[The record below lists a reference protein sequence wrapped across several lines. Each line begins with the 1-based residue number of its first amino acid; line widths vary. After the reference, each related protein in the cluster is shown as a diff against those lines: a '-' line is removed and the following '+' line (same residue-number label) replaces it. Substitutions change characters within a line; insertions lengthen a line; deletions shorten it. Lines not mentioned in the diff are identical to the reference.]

1 MEQYVREWDT
11 LQLRFKFYSFFD
23 LTPRA
28 QDASRLNQ
36 LYQQARWQILN
47 QEVHCTEE
55 EMLLFAAL
63 QVDILFYARLLSNYF
78 YSLRLVIFNGVKEAH
93 DFANGTLKL
102 FLQMFGHISLV

>member
-11 LQLRFKFYSFFD
+11 LQLRFKFYSFFE
-23 LTPRA
+23 LSARA
-28 QDASRLNQ
+28 QDAARLNQ

-63 QVDILFYARLLSNYF
+63 QVLI
-78 YSLRLVIFNGVKEAH
+78 
-93 DFANGTLKL
+93 
-102 FLQMFGHISLV
+102 

>member
-28 QDASRLNQ
+28 QDAPRLNQ

-47 QEVHCTEE
+47 QEVNCTEE

-63 QVDILFYARLLSNYF
+63 QVL
-78 YSLRLVIFNGVKEAH
+78 YSSEVK
-93 DFANGTLKL
+93 F
-102 FLQMFGHISLV
+102 

>member
-63 QVDILFYARLLSNYF
+63 QVDILFYAKLHN
-78 YSLRLVIFNGVKEAH
+78 N
-93 DFANGTLKL
+93 L
-102 FLQMFGHISLV
+102 FLFFTITIE

>member
-63 QVDILFYARLLSNYF
+63 QVFTCDDENDLPLYQELVARPHFIS
-78 YSLRLVIFNGVKEAH
+78 G
-93 DFANGTLKL
+93 
-102 FLQMFGHISLV
+102 ISLAIFV

>member
-1 MEQYVREWDT
+1 MEQQLEFHELVFCRWLDSSLSVMEQYVREWDT

-23 LTPRA
+23 LCPRA

-47 QEVHCTEE
+47 QEVQCTEE

-63 QVDILFYARLLSNYF
+63 QVC
-78 YSLRLVIFNGVKEAH
+78 
-93 DFANGTLKL
+93 
-102 FLQMFGHISLV
+102 

>member
-1 MEQYVREWDT
+1 MKTLFLSWLDSSLSVMEQYVREWDT

-28 QDASRLNQ
+28 QDAPRLNQ

-63 QVDILFYARLLSNYF
+63 QVRYCLVLWTRIYF
-78 YSLRLVIFNGVKEAH
+78 HGLYEDTN
-93 DFANGTLKL
+93 
-102 FLQMFGHISLV
+102 

>member
-23 LTPRA
+23 LTARA
-28 QDASRLNQ
+28 QDAPRLNQ

-63 QVDILFYARLLSNYF
+63 QVTTNNSCFILFFTLLFIKNTF
-78 YSLRLVIFNGVKEAH
+78 E
-93 DFANGTLKL
+93 
-102 FLQMFGHISLV
+102 

>member
-23 LTPRA
+23 LTARA

-63 QVDILFYARLLSNYF
+63 QVCYSCVLLKQLSASDFSVSLGIL
-78 YSLRLVIFNGVKEAH
+78 NGQ
-93 DFANGTLKL
+93 
-102 FLQMFGHISLV
+102 QMHLH

>member
-63 QVDILFYARLLSNYF
+63 QVDILFYAKLLSYYF
-78 YSLRLVIFNGVKEAH
+78 YSLRLQFNK
-93 DFANGTLKL
+93 
-102 FLQMFGHISLV
+102 

>member
-1 MEQYVREWDT
+1 MEQYVREWDV

-23 LTPRA
+23 LTPRS

-63 QVDILFYARLLSNYF
+63 QVCVNVFVFFLTYDTMSTGQLYF
-78 YSLRLVIFNGVKEAH
+78 
-93 DFANGTLKL
+93 
-102 FLQMFGHISLV
+102 